1 MHYNNWRR
9 VARRAAIVFYH
20 KTLDNLDSLEHL
32 EHLEHLEYLETLVN
46 LEPKFCISLNLH

>member
-32 EHLEHLEYLETLVN
+32 EHLEYLETLVN